1 MSQPRKPWTA
11 RRIHLWVAVIL
22 AIPMTLMA
30 VSGILIA
37 MRSVTHIQVPMSWM
51 GAEKAPERLPIT
63 AFAQTAD
70 GTTWIGNAQGLNAIQ
85 GDQVKVLEHFQGQ
98 EIVGVAALGGN
109 STPIVATRMAIWA
122 EVGGEWTAVRR
133 GRVRQLVPLADGGVL
148 AISGGRGEMADSK
161 PFFTKDGENWQPYGP
176 AMKANKQLPK
186 LEDPKV
192 ALHQFMRELHSGAFF
207 FGKGPGEMA
216 WSNVMGWVLV
226 LLSLTGL
233 WMWVKRERERRRTV
247 ASALAPTPATGH
259 AEPHAVTQ
267 WPANAGT
274 AANANLKG

>member
-11 RRIHLWVAVIL
+11 RRIHLWVAIIL

-63 AFAQTAD
+63 AFTQTAD

-85 GDQVKVLEHFQGQ
+85 GDKVQVLEHFSGQ
-98 EIVGVAALGGN
+98 EIVGAAALG
-109 STPIVATRMAIWA
+109 STATPIVATRMAIWA
-122 EVGGEWTAVRR
+122 QVDGEWKAVRR
-133 GRVRQLVPLADGGVL
+133 GRVRQLVSLADGGVL

-176 AMKANKQLPK
+176 AMKANKLLPK

-233 WMWVKRERERRRTV
+233 WMWVKRELERRRAAMPSTV
-247 ASALAPTPATGH
+247 PAQAGGPAGTSAS
-259 AEPHAVTQ
+259 
-267 WPANAGT
+267 WPANT
-274 AANANLKG
+274 AVAHRTSLKG